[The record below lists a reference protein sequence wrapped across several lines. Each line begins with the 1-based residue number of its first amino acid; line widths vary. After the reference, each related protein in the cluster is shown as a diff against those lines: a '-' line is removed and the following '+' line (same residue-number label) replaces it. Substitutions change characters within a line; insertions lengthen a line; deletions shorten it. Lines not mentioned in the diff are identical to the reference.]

1 MKNYMRKLLSKYQK
15 MPAQVKASLWFLV
28 CSFITRG
35 IAFITTPIYTRLMS
49 TEEFGRYNVY
59 TSWYAIIIVI
69 VTMKLSDGV
78 YTQGLI
84 KFDDRRE
91 RFSSAL
97 QGLTLTL
104 SFVWFIVYILFKEFW
119 NSLFHLSQSEMTAM
133 FAAMWIVTVFHFWAS
148 EQRVLLR
155 YKRLVLVTLCVAIIT
170 PIASILFMKNAT
182 DKVIT
187 RIWVSAIV
195 SVVFYSWMFFVQI
208 KRGKCFFSKEIWKYA
223 LAFNLPL
230 VPHYLSQTI
239 LNSSDRIMIERMVG
253 NSSAGIYSLAYSVSL
268 IMLIFNTSL
277 LNTLNPWIYQ
287 RIKNKEYERMSS
299 IVYPSLV
306 CIAIVNILLIAC
318 APEAVRFF
326 APEPYYE
333 AIWIIP
339 PVTMSVYFQ
348 FMYSLFADFE
358 FYYEKSKYITIAT
371 MTGAIINIVLNYVCI
386 KLFGY
391 IAAGYTTLLCYIIYA
406 YMHYCYMMKICKST
420 LGGVKPYDAKKILW
434 ISMLFIAIGIIYTLT
449 YSNIIARY
457 SLTVLI
463 GIGLFIKRNVLIKY
477 MKSFMYVRK
486 KKD

>member
-1 MKNYMRKLLSKYQK
+1 MKKYMRKLLSKYQK

-59 TSWYAIIIVI
+59 TSWYAIIIVV

-104 SFVWFIVYILFKEFW
+104 SFAWFIVYVLFKEFW

-133 FAAMWIVTVFHFWAS
+133 FVAMWIDTVFNFWAS

-155 YKRLVLVTLCVAIIT
+155 YKRLVLVTLCVATIT
-170 PIASILFMKNAT
+170 PIASIMLMQNAM
-182 DKVIT
+182 DKVVT
-187 RIWVSAIV
+187 RIWVSAVV
-195 SVVFYSWMFFVQI
+195 SIVFYSWMFFAQI
-208 KRGKCFFSKEIWKYA
+208 RRGKCFFSKEIWKYA
-223 LAFNLPL
+223 IIFNLPL
-230 VPHYLSQTI
+230 IPHYLSQTI

-287 RIKNKEYERMSS
+287 KIKNAEYEKMAS
-299 IVYPSLV
+299 IAYPSLI
-306 CIAIVNILLIAC
+306 CIAIVNIALIAF

-326 APEPYYE
+326 APSSYYE

-339 PVTMSVYFQ
+339 PVAMSVYFQ

-371 MTGAIINIVLNYVCI
+371 MTGAIINIFLNYVCI

-406 YMHYCYMMKICKST
+406 FMHYCYMMKICKSS
-420 LGGVKPYDAKKILW
+420 LNGVQPYDVKKILW
-434 ISMLFIAIGIIYTLT
+434 ISVSFVAVGMLYILT
-449 YSNIIARY
+449 YSNIVARY
-457 SLTVLI
+457 SFTLLI
-463 GIGLFIKRNVLIKY
+463 GIGLFIKRDVLVKY
-477 MKSFMYVRK
+477 IKSFMSVREK
-486 KKD
+486 KN